1 MSCNVKSNKV
11 LHDQWCRIR
20 RLVFEVKLS
29 VVYSPRKKNK
39 NNELFGKANWAA
51 KSERSFVSS
60 HPRDGKGGENLHN
73 FIRMGI
79 KQIPIKLSC
88 GGEDLYGRSSSY
100 SELIC
105 IAWSFG
111 LEPMLDSYRIF
122 GYLGLDL
129 VQLQSSVKQVLEGS
143 EFYTSLERNQGRKKH
158 EKICHLNSKKFV
170 EDYPI
175 ISDSKYSQHH
185 SYPPLVKTLKALAE
199 QNVANYQVP
208 GHNRGHAAPSSL
220 SDVIGIKP
228 FIHDMHALPEL
239 GNLFSREGAIW
250 DAQKQAAELFG
261 ASETWFLVGGT
272 TCGIQASIM
281 ATCSPE
287 DTLILPRNAHKS
299 TFSAMVLCGAIPKY
313 IFPEYDYEWDIAGGI
328 TLSQASG
335 KFGVTLRHFAVTDST
350 SVIAMDFERCISL
363 VVEKAIKEL
372 DNEDEA
378 HGDHLGFHESLPRS
392 ALSQGVD
399 ISIQST
405 HKVLTSFTQSSML
418 HMSGNIVDSERI
430 SQCLQSLQTTS
441 PNHMLLA
448 SLDAARAQISEQPKT
463 IFNKP
468 LELAMDAKA
477 LIEKI
482 PGITLLDSCTFSDA
496 VGIDS
501 LRITVGVWKLGIS
514 GFEADRILYKHGVIS
529 ELQGARSLMFAV
541 NLGTT
546 RDDVVKLVTELRN
559 LSQRHDYIRVNDIQ
573 PFIGTV
579 SNMIL
584 SPREAFFKTKIK
596 VSLKESIGKVCG
608 ELVCP
613 YPPGIPILVPGEVI
627 TAEALS
633 YLVEVK
639 NNGGCI
645 SGVADFTLSSIVV
658 CS

>member
-1 MSCNVKSNKV
+1 M
-11 LHDQWCRIR
+11 
-20 RLVFEVKLS
+20 
-29 VVYSPRKKNK
+29 
-39 NNELFGKANWAA
+39 A
-51 KSERSFVSS
+51 K
-60 HPRDGKGGENLHN
+60 
-73 FIRMGI
+73 
-79 KQIPIKLSC
+79 
-88 GGEDLYGRSSSY
+88 
-100 SELIC
+100 
-105 IAWSFG
+105 
-111 LEPMLDSYRIF
+111 
-122 GYLGLDL
+122 
-129 VQLQSSVKQVLEGS
+129 
-143 EFYTSLERNQGRKKH
+143 ERNQGRKKH

-170 EDYPI
+170 KDYPI
-175 ISDSKYSQHH
+175 IFDSKYSQHH

-239 GNLFSREGAIW
+239 GNLFSREGAVW

-272 TCGIQASIM
+272 TRGIQASIM

-335 KFGVTLRHFAVTDST
+335 KFDST

-363 VVEKAIKEL
+363 IVEKAIKEL
-372 DNEDEA
+372 DNEGRKASAVLITSPTYHGICSNLEKISFFCHSHNIPLIVDEA
-378 HGDHLGFHESLPRS
+378 HGAHLGFHESLPRS

-405 HKVLTSFTQSSML
+405 HKVLTSFIQSSML
-418 HMSGNIVDSERI
+418 HMSGKIVDSERI

-482 PGITLLDSCTFSDA
+482 PEITLLDSCTFSDA

-559 LSQRHDYIRVNDIQ
+559 LSQRHAYIRVNDIQ
-573 PFIGTV
+573 HFIGTV

-584 SPREAFFKTKIK
+584 SPREAFFTTKIK